1 MDFNESH
8 PVMIVNGM
16 QIERIVLWDKNQSNY
31 STENGLFEL
40 FESIDEWYE
49 SLMMV
54 VFARLES

>member
-1 MDFNESH
+1 
-8 PVMIVNGM
+8 MIVNGM

-31 STENGLFEL
+31 STENALFEL

-54 VFARLES
+54 VRLES